1 MNRDEMAG
9 SLGKLRQELQ
19 DGAKSISRMLIPA
32 AERTIAECRYALL
45 RLNAKLRDPA
55 NELTEVEDGAE
66 LQKAL
71 ELARGY
77 LTPEINALAKL
88 RNTIREAFEEARVA
102 LLAADEELDSIGVC
116 LQAGPVEQ

>member
-9 SLGKLRQELQ
+9 SLGKLRQELH
-19 DGAKSISRMLIPA
+19 DGAKSISQMLIPA

-45 RLNAKLRDPA
+45 RLHAKLRDPA
-55 NELTEVEDGAE
+55 SELTELEDGTE

-71 ELARGY
+71 ELARAY
-77 LTPEINALAKL
+77 LAPEINALAKL
-88 RNTIREAFEEARVA
+88 RHTVREAFEGARAA

-116 LQAGPVEQ
+116 LQPEPLEQ

>member
-19 DGAKSISRMLIPA
+19 DGAKSISQMLVPA

-45 RLNAKLRDPA
+45 RLHAKLRDPA
-55 NELTEVEDGAE
+55 SELTDVEDGAE
-66 LQKAL
+66 LQSAL

-88 RNTIREAFEEARVA
+88 RNTIQEAFEEARLAV
-102 LLAADEELDSIGVC
+102 LAADEELDSIGVC
-116 LQAGPVEQ
+116 LQSEPLEQ